1 MALCKAFIE
10 EQLADYVDGVLSPA
24 LVAELEAHLKI
35 CPPCVAYLRTYE
47 KTCELVG
54 RAGAVEMP
62 AEMKAILSAFIR
74 EKLSAEK
81 S

>member
-10 EQLADYVDGVLSPA
+10 DQLADYVDGILSPE
-24 LVAELEAHLKI
+24 LVAEIEAHLKI

-47 KTCELVG
+47 KTRELVG

-62 AEMKAILSAFIR
+62 EEMKNILSQFIR
-74 EKLSAEK
+74 EKLTNAK
-81 S
+81 P